1 MEEKV
6 FITTMSDTIYGVSIG
21 IKRTQKVHNNG
32 LIRHQLCRSTM
43 DIIYQRTPNSIYIPT
58 GAILTSSMVYEVA
71 VLRTEKQW
79 HSNCPV
85 NFDSNRALN
94 TGMPLRK
101 SSQMPV
107 RSQLTFHEI
116 VLGYLEKLSREAS
129 MQEAREFAMSMNTM
143 LKDSISKQ

>member
-94 TGMPLRK
+94 TGMPLINHRK
-101 SSQMPV
+101 CLSEVSLLSMRLCWGIWKNYRERLACKKQENSQ
-107 RSQLTFHEI
+107 
-116 VLGYLEKLSREAS
+116 
-129 MQEAREFAMSMNTM
+129 
-143 LKDSISKQ
+143 